1 MHDYVQARTLVNS
14 MNTKNISAP
23 IFKVG
28 LKIQIN
34 TLCLKIRQFDIKEKT
49 Q

>member
-28 LKIQIN
+28 LKI
-34 TLCLKIRQFDIKEKT
+34 RHFEKNPRKNAIT
-49 Q
+49 QG